1 METMLDSAAY
11 ARVRA
16 ENPSEF
22 VPRSVFFARDGGSGI
37 DRRNSL
43 WVKAALVYESITSR
57 HVSDGAKPVA
67 TSLLIRL
74 ADACR
79 ARIHA
84 GQPPQTSAMPEVPK
98 KVLDVTAG
106 ASTSNAAGGGEG
118 VAGGAGQPR
127 KPAELPADEEG
138 SDENKRVIDAIFLV
152 VGFLPRLVKAAVGI
166 NRDAVDEGFKSTH
179 MQDIVTDVVKLENQL
194 PLGLLLDVVDHVEAA
209 VRDVAA
215 TSAGAGGDLEGL
227 QVSLDV
233 YKLGFT
239 RATFSEDVVRP
250 FCWYYSPFFNKQLP
264 AVAATALPPKDGK
277 GQIEGGDPETTAAR
291 TLLDFLHASV
301 VPVPPAAKEKAK
313 KGTGTGGESESS
325 GKTSRMPTA
334 RDLSRSGVRIAAGE
348 DGRASVEFEEA
359 AARLRLPALVYDFK
373 LATVARNLLAREYE
387 EQSKPVT
394 RYFQMMNELV
404 EEAAD
409 ARILRRAG
417 AVRGGGSSGAE
428 VHELVKRID
437 GYATYPSV
445 FMAMDVQI
453 EKVRQFHD
461 KRMQNFLVRYRPGVI
476 WASSVAAVS
485 VVAIVAARRNR
496 G

>member
-1 METMLDSAAY
+1 MAPSETMLGSAAY
-11 ARVRA
+11 RRMQA
-16 ENPSEF
+16 ENPAEF
-22 VPRSVFFARDGGSGI
+22 VPRSVFFARDRGSGI

-43 WVKAALVYESITSR
+43 WVKAALVYESLTGR
-57 HVSDGAKPVA
+57 HVDDGAKPVA

-79 ARIHA
+79 ARIPRDDP
-84 GQPPQTSAMPEVPK
+84 PPQTVALSVAK
-98 KVLDVTAG
+98 KELDVAKKELDAVQQGVPPNVAAAG
-106 ASTSNAAGGGEG
+106 ADVGGGENP
-118 VAGGAGQPR
+118 PR
-127 KPAELPADEEG
+127 KTEDVPDEEG

-152 VGFLPRLVKAAVGI
+152 VGFLRRLSRAAGGI
-166 NRDAVDEGFKSTH
+166 SRDAVDEGFKSTH
-179 MQDIVTDVVKLENQL
+179 MQDIVTDVIKLENQL
-194 PLGLLLDVVDHVEAA
+194 PLKLLLDVVDHVEDAI
-209 VRDVAA
+209 RDVAA
-215 TSAGAGGDLEGL
+215 APAAEFEDLKECLEG
-227 QVSLDV
+227 

-239 RATFSEDVVRP
+239 RATFFDDVVCS

-264 AVAATALPPKDGK
+264 AAAAPPKDG
-277 GQIEGGDPETTAAR
+277 QTDSSIADDPETGSR
-291 TLLDFLHASV
+291 TLLDFLHDSV
-301 VPVPPAAKEKAK
+301 VPRAGEE
-313 KGTGTGGESESS
+313 KGTGRGN

-334 RDLSRSGVRIAAGE
+334 RELSRSGVRIAPGE
-348 DGRASVEFEEA
+348 DGRAAVEFDEA
-359 AARLRLPALVYDFK
+359 SARLRLPALVYDFK

-417 AVRGGGSSGAE
+417 AVRGGGTSGAE

-453 EKVRQFHD
+453 EKVRRFHD

-485 VVAIVAARRNR
+485 VVAIVAARRSR

>member
-1 METMLDSAAY
+1 MAPSETMLESAAY
-11 ARVRA
+11 RRMRA
-16 ENPSEF
+16 ENPAEF

-43 WVKAALVYESITSR
+43 WVKAALVYESVTGR
-57 HVSDGAKPVA
+57 HVDDGAKPVA

-74 ADACR
+74 ADACY
-79 ARIHA
+79 ARIPRDDP
-84 GQPPQTSAMPEVPK
+84 PPQTVASVVKKELDDVKNELLDAKLGVPPN
-98 KVLDVTAG
+98 VAAGVDV
-106 ASTSNAAGGGEG
+106 GGGENP
-118 VAGGAGQPR
+118 AR
-127 KPAELPADEEG
+127 KTTADVVPDEEG

-152 VGFLPRLVKAAVGI
+152 VGFLSRLSRAASGI
-166 NRDAVDEGFKSTH
+166 SRDAVDEGFRSTH
-179 MQDIVTDVVKLENQL
+179 MHDIVTDVIKLENQL
-194 PLGLLLDVVDHVEAA
+194 PLKLLLDVVDHVEDA
-209 VRDVAA
+209 VRDIAA
-215 TSAGAGGDLEGL
+215 AAPATEFEDLKECL
-227 QVSLDV
+227 ER

-239 RATFSEDVVRP
+239 RATFFQDVVRP

-264 AVAATALPPKDGK
+264 AAAAAAPPKDG
-277 GQIEGGDPETTAAR
+277 QTDSIADDPETGSR
-291 TLLDFLHASV
+291 TLLDFLHDSV
-301 VPVPPAAKEKAK
+301 VPVVPRAASEKGA
-313 KGTGTGGESESS
+313 GG

-334 RDLSRSGVRIAAGE
+334 RELSRSGVRIAPGE
-348 DGRASVEFEEA
+348 DGRAAVEFDETS
-359 AARLRLPALVYDFK
+359 ARLRLPALVYDFK

-404 EEAAD
+404 QEAAD

-417 AVRGGGSSGAE
+417 AVRGGGTSGAE
-428 VHELVKRID
+428 VHELVKRIN

-453 EKVRQFHD
+453 EKVRRFHD

>member
-1 METMLDSAAY
+1 MAPTETMLESAAY
-11 ARVRA
+11 TRMRM
-16 ENPSEF
+16 ENPAEF

-43 WVKAALVYESITSR
+43 WVKAALVYESITGR
-57 HVSDGAKPVA
+57 HVNDGAKPVA

-74 ADACR
+74 ANACR
-79 ARIHA
+79 SCIDGA
-84 GQPPQTSAMPEVPK
+84 QPPQAKTSTPVSEVLEK
-98 KVLDVTAG
+98 GVKGLAVISG
-106 ASTSNAAGGGEG
+106 ASTNAAGGGVKE
-118 VAGGAGQPR
+118 VVGGGG
-127 KPAELPADEEG
+127 KTAELPADEEG
-138 SDENKRVIDAIFLV
+138 SDENKQMIDAIFLV

-166 NRDAVDEGFKSTH
+166 SRDAVDEGFKSTH
-179 MQDIVTDVVKLENQL
+179 MQDIVTDVIKMENQL
-194 PLGLLLDVVDHVEAA
+194 PLGHLLNVVDHVEAA
-209 VRDVAA
+209 VRQVAA
-215 TSAGAGGDLEGL
+215 ATAAGDELEGL
-227 QVSLDV
+227 QGFLNE

-239 RATFSEDVVRP
+239 SDTFSDDVVRP
-250 FCWYYSPFFNKQLP
+250 FCWYYSPFFSKQLP
-264 AVAATALPPKDGK
+264 TALPKASESIAGA
-277 GQIEGGDPETTAAR
+277 DPETPAR

-301 VPVPPAAKEKAK
+301 VPMPRAATEKRK
-313 KGTGTGGESESS
+313 KGTTSGESESS

-334 RDLSRSGVRIAAGE
+334 RELSRSGVRIGAGE

-409 ARILRRAG
+409 AKILRRAG
-417 AVRGGGSSGAE
+417 AVRGGGTSGAE

>member
-1 METMLDSAAY
+1 MAPSETMLESAAY
-11 ARVRA
+11 GRMRA

-43 WVKAALVYESITSR
+43 WVKAALVYESITGL
-57 HVSDGAKPVA
+57 HVNDGAKPAA
-67 TSLLIRL
+67 TSLLLRL
-74 ADACR
+74 ADGCR
-79 ARIHA
+79 SRIHA
-84 GQPPQTSAMPEVPK
+84 GQPPQTKISTAVSDVLKDMLEVSP
-98 KVLDVTAG
+98 G
-106 ASTSNAAGGGEG
+106 ASPNVVAAQNIGVGGNQLGK
-118 VAGGAGQPR
+118 AADIH
-127 KPAELPADEEG
+127 DEEG

-152 VGFLPRLVKAAVGI
+152 VGFLRRLSKAAAGI
-166 NRDAVDEGFKSTH
+166 SRDAADEGFKSTH
-179 MQDIVTDVVKLENQL
+179 MQDIVTDVIKLENQL
-194 PLGLLLDVVDHVEAA
+194 PLKLLLDVVDHVEDAI
-209 VRDVAA
+209 RGIAA
-215 TSAGAGGDLEGL
+215 TPSSEFEDLKKFLEG
-227 QVSLDV
+227 

-239 RATFSEDVVRP
+239 RATFFDNVVRP

-264 AVAATALPPKDGK
+264 AAAPPPKVADG
-277 GQIEGGDPETTAAR
+277 QLLDNVADNPETAAR
-291 TLLDFLHASV
+291 TLLDFLHDSVLPV
-301 VPVPPAAKEKAK
+301 VPRAASE
-313 KGTGTGGESESS
+313 KGTGG

-334 RDLSRSGVRIAAGE
+334 RELNRSGVRIAPGE
-348 DGRASVEFEEA
+348 DGRAAVEFDDTSA
-359 AARLRLPALVYDFK
+359 KLRLPALVYDFK

-404 EEAAD
+404 EDAAD
-409 ARILRRAG
+409 TRILRRAG
-417 AVRGGGSSGAE
+417 AVRGGGTSGAE
-428 VHELVKRID
+428 VHQLVKRID

>member
-1 METMLDSAAY
+1 MAPSETMLESAAY
-11 ARVRA
+11 GRMRA
-16 ENPSEF
+16 ANPSEF
-22 VPRSVFFARDGGSGI
+22 VPRSVFFTRDGGSGI

-43 WVKAALVYESITSR
+43 WVKAALVYESITGL
-57 HVSDGAKPVA
+57 HVNDGAKPVA
-67 TSLLIRL
+67 TSLLLRL

-79 ARIHA
+79 SRIHA
-84 GQPPQTSAMPEVPK
+84 GQPPQTKISTAVSDVPK
-98 KVLDVTAG
+98 EMLEVNPG
-106 ASTSNAAGGGEG
+106 ASPNGGNQLGKT
-118 VAGGAGQPR
+118 ADIP
-127 KPAELPADEEG
+127 DEEG

-152 VGFLPRLVKAAVGI
+152 VGFLRRLSKAAVGI
-166 NRDAVDEGFKSTH
+166 RRDAVDEGFKSTH
-179 MQDIVTDVVKLENQL
+179 MQDIVTDVIKLENQL
-194 PLGLLLDVVDHVEAA
+194 PLKLLLDVVDHVEGAI
-209 VRDVAA
+209 RGIAA
-215 TSAGAGGDLEGL
+215 TPSSEFEELKKFLEG
-227 QVSLDV
+227 

-239 RATFSEDVVRP
+239 RATFFDDVVRP
-250 FCWYYSPFFNKQLP
+250 FCWYYSPFFNRQLP
-264 AVAATALPPKDGK
+264 AAAAPPKVADG
-277 GQIEGGDPETTAAR
+277 QLLDNVGDNSETAVR
-291 TLLDFLHASV
+291 TLLDFLHDSV
-301 VPVPPAAKEKAK
+301 VPVVPRAASE
-313 KGTGTGGESESS
+313 KGTGG

-334 RDLSRSGVRIAAGE
+334 RELNRSGVRIAPGE
-348 DGRASVEFEEA
+348 DGRAAVEFDDTSA
-359 AARLRLPALVYDFK
+359 KLRLPALVYDFK

-409 ARILRRAG
+409 TRILRRAG
-417 AVRGGGSSGAE
+417 AVRGGGTSGTE
-428 VHELVKRID
+428 VHQLVKRID